1 MTRGRP
7 RKPTSVKK
15 AQGTHR
21 PDRDMSIDVTEG
33 IPDPP
38 GYLSPQALTH
48 WDRMVAA
55 CKHVRTLTEADGDAL
70 AMLCLAFEE
79 FRAADIMVR
88 DEGEICRVERE
99 TKDGQKIKGGAYQ
112 HPAVGI
118 RTTAWKKIV
127 KMLRE
132 FGLTPSARAGMK
144 MAAHEEKTNPIADAL
159 KAMSK
164 AALRN

>member
-7 RKPTSVKK
+7 RKTTAEKK
-15 AQGTHR
+15 ANGTHR

-38 GYLSPQALTH
+38 GYLSSIALTH

-55 CKHVRTLTEADGDAL
+55 CRHVRTLTEADGDAL
-70 AMLCLAFEE
+70 AMLCVSFEE
-79 FRAADIMVR
+79 WCAADIMVR
-88 DEGEICRVERE
+88 DEGEVCRVKHVSKEGAISE
-99 TKDGQKIKGGAYQ
+99 GGAYQ

-118 RTTAWKKIV
+118 RANAWKKIV

-132 FGLTPSARAGMK
+132 FGLTPNARAGMK

-159 KAMSK
+159 KAMSL
-164 AALRN
+164 AALKN